1 MKTINKSIITHLIQL
16 ALFISGP
23 IAVADDIREK
33 VISSEAVQ
41 LPSPVI
47 VPDES
52 LFGVPYGTTEDEFI
66 TKVGPPTGYIRL
78 SKDESALL
86 YGKAHLF
93 IFTNDALSGVY
104 VHPSLFRWRAS
115 NRISMFT
122 AFDRFQWKLDNGIG
136 EGTNLREVKE
146 VIENYHSERPYA
158 MSFTT
163 ENALVDLN
171 FVHAVSMGDGD
182 EAYSL
187 AGLYIRLK

>member
-1 MKTINKSIITHLIQL
+1 MNKSIITRLIL
-16 ALFISGP
+16 LVSIVSGP

-33 VISSEAVQ
+33 VISSESVQ

-78 SKDESALL
+78 SNDESALL

-93 IFTNDALSGVY
+93 FFTNDALSGVR
-104 VHPSLFRWRAS
+104 VHPSLFDWKVS

-136 EGTNLREVKE
+136 ERTNLREVKK
-146 VIENYHSERPYA
+146 VIDDYESERPFA
-158 MSFTT
+158 MSFAT
-163 ENALVDLN
+163 ENALIDFD
-171 FVHAVSMGDGD
+171 FVRTVSMGDGED
-182 EAYSL
+182 SYSL